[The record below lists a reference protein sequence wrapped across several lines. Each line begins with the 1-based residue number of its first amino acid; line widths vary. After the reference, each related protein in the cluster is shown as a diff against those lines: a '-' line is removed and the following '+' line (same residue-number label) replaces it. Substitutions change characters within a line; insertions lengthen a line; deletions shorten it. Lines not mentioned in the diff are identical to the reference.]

1 MSTKQDFS
9 SKDSIHFTIPGCEEN
24 KWKPLEIVEPPK
36 FLNEKS
42 FFFYVHHICLFSEIL
57 KYTLNN

>member
-42 FFFYVHHICLFSEIL
+42 FFFLCSSYMSVLNKLFYKL
-57 KYTLNN
+57 F